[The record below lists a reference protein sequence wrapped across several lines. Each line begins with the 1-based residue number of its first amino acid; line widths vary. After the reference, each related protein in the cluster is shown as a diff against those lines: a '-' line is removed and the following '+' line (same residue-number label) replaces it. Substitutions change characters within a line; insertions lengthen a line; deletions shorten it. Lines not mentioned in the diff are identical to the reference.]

1 MRVTMI
7 AAAGLVLAGCAKD
20 EPVEVVEAPPPPEL
34 TRADC
39 YTVVLFDDPPVLE
52 PAETVPAEHRQYL
65 GSWTRGA
72 WDGKWCTELFVTDIG
87 PDGLVELYE
96 MHAPYPDWGQP
107 ASAFKRTARID
118 DEGALRFR
126 YGTESLRY
134 QLVDGTLHAERAG
147 RFGKLQAVLVTPD
160 AEIPAAAT
168 TVAEEDAAA
177 PQSAEQTAGGRGRRE
192 LRRRARAAQSRE
204 AVTARGRRRRPGP
217 RRRSQP

>member
-20 EPVEVVEAPPPPEL
+20 EPVEVVEAPPPEL
-34 TRADC
+34 TRPDC
-39 YTVVLFDDPPVLE
+39 YTVVLFDDPPVVE
-52 PAETVPAEHRQYL
+52 PDEAVPEPHREFL

-72 WDGKWCTELFVTDIG
+72 WDGKWCTELFVTEIR

-118 DEGALRFR
+118 DQGDLRFR

-134 QLVDGTLHAERAG
+134 RLLDGTLLAERSG
-147 RFGKLQAVLVTPD
+147 RFGKLEAVLVAPD
-160 AEIPAAAT
+160 AELPVETAAA
-168 TVAEEDAAA
+168 VGEDAAA
-177 PQSAEQTAGGRGRRE
+177 PEAAEQTAK
-192 LRRRARAAQSRE
+192 AAAE
-204 AVTARGRRRRPGP
+204 PGA
-217 RRRSQP
+217 S